1 MQLTET
7 IRINAPREQVFAAL
21 NDVDI
26 LRQAIPGCEAIE
38 ALSPTNFKATVSAKV
53 GPLKARFTGAVS
65 IADIVAP
72 ESYTLSGEGKG
83 GPAGHAKIS
92 SRVRLEADG
101 AATLLHYDV
110 KADIGGKLAQLGGHL
125 VEKTAQKLA
134 GEFFAKL
141 ETLLDPAPQ
150 TAQGAPAEMQ
160 STRDHASA
168 AVAPVTSSKRW
179 WWLVGGIVVALTI
192 GFFAR

>member
-1 MQLTET
+1 MQLTEQV
-7 IRINAPREQVFAAL
+7 RINASRERVFAAL

-38 ALSPTNFKATVSAKV
+38 ALSPTDFKATVSAKV
-53 GPLKARFTGAVS
+53 GPLKARFTGAVA

-83 GPAGHAKIS
+83 GPAGHARIS

-101 AATLLHYDV
+101 AATILHYDV
-110 KADIGGKLAQLGGHL
+110 KADIGGKLAQLGGAL

-134 GEFFAKL
+134 GEFFANF
-141 ETLLDPAPQ
+141 ETLLNPAGD
-150 TAQGAPAEMQ
+150 TAPPEQAAVTTPTVSAA
-160 STRDHASA
+160 STASA
-168 AVAPVTSSKRW
+168 GGYGWMWIAGAVA
-179 WWLVGGIVVALTI
+179 LVALIVVL
-192 GFFAR
+192 AR